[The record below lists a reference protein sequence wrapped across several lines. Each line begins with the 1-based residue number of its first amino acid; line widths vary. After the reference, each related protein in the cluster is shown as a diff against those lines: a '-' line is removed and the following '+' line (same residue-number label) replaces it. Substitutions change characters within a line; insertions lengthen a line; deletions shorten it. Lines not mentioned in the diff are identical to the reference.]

1 MLNIVSAKLTDI
13 VLNCSDANYMKTLLK
28 GILDDIRQYQD
39 ANRTMSDIHGTF
51 RHVTE
56 LDTQLQAEI
65 LKFNGIESKD
75 YMRRAYHIQEI
86 LALISMICMSLNRV
100 LVAYSTNS
108 NDKSQIAKQL
118 GNIHQQYERY
128 KSERMAWVCEAKLQ
142 SSIIADITTRNNI
155 AELRVAEQ

>member
-1 MLNIVSAKLTDI
+1 MLDTVTARIVDI
-13 VLNCSDANYMKTLLK
+13 VLNYQDTTHIKNLLK
-28 GILDDIRQYQD
+28 GILEDIRHYQD

-51 RHVTE
+51 RYVAE

-65 LKFNGIESKD
+65 LKFNGVDRGD
-75 YMRRAYHIQEI
+75 YLRRAYHIQEI

-100 LVAYSTNS
+100 LVAYSANS